1 MSQYWSD
8 LVRNL
13 KPYTPGEQ
21 PQMGNLIK
29 LNTNENP
36 FPPSPSVIA
45 AIDNLDKDTLRLY
58 PDPNAIE
65 LKQTLAKMNGLTQ
78 QHVFVGNG
86 SDEVLAFTFAAFFM
100 KEAPLL
106 FPDITYSFY
115 PVYCDLWKI
124 KYHKIPLGER
134 FELKVEDYLIKN
146 GGIILSNPNAPTG
159 RALTLDK
166 VKTLLTYHIQ
176 TVVVVDEAY
185 VDFGAQSAVK
195 LVDDYPNLLVI
206 HTLSKSYS
214 LAGLRVGYAFGHPQ
228 LIEGLERIKNSFNSY
243 PLDRLAIKAAVAALL
258 DKAYFENTCKKIQ
271 EIREFL
277 TNELSQ
283 LGFSVIPSSAN
294 FVFAS
299 HLKMPAK
306 NIYHKLRE
314 MGILVRYFNLPRIDN
329 YLRISIGTRSNM
341 ERLVEALRHL
351 LP

>member
-21 PQMGNLIK
+21 PQIGNLIK

-78 QHVFVGNG
+78 EHVFVGNG
-86 SDEVLAFTFAAFFM
+86 SDEVLAFTFAAFFK

-124 KYHKIPLGER
+124 KYHKIPLREG
-134 FELKVEDYLIKN
+134 FELKVEDYFLKN
-146 GGIILSNPNAPTG
+146 GGIIFSNPNAPTG
-159 RALTLDK
+159 KALSLDK
-166 VKTLLTYHIQ
+166 IKTLLNYHIQ

-206 HTLSKSYS
+206 HTLSKSHS

-258 DKAYFENTCKKIQ
+258 DQAYFENTCKKIQ

-277 TNELSQ
+277 TNELSL

-314 MGILVRYFNLPRIDN
+314 MGILVRYFNMPRIDN